1 MASKQVPTGGIAD
14 LPWEEQKLRM
24 NEMLTKLKA
33 EIKEVRAIDKD
44 LTRQFITLGT
54 TINELKAKQ
63 RQRQMSESDDDEC
76 QQVYSVDV

>member
-1 MASKQVPTGGIAD
+1 MASKSKSIAD
-14 LPWEEQKLRM
+14 LPWEQQKKRM

-33 EIKEVRAIDKD
+33 EIKEVRTIDKD

-63 RQRQMSESDDDEC
+63 RQLDSDDEDG
-76 QQVYSVDV
+76 QQVYSVEV

>member
-1 MASKQVPTGGIAD
+1 MMASKHGSKGIVD
-14 LPWEEQKLRM
+14 LPWEQQKIRM
-24 NEMLTKLKA
+24 DEMLTKLKA

-63 RQRQMSESDDDEC
+63 RQRQMSESDDDES
-76 QQVYSVDV
+76 QQVFSVEV